1 MTTSLRVSAV
11 LRPETDWPAN
21 LHPARSGVRVGTLEK
36 AKMTQWKLI
45 FGLSLCVMGCAPAQ
59 PTGDVVDTVPA
70 SGFLT
75 HKGAPLE
82 FYRVSFFPKDNRPAM
97 GETNAEGKFT
107 LGTNKPGDGAV
118 VGNHKVAI
126 TWIGPPSTNPNE
138 GMTEFTSPPPP
149 KVKLD
154 PKYSDPETSGLVL
167 EVPDGGSAE
176 LKVDLP

>member
-1 MTTSLRVSAV
+1 MTKWNVI
-11 LRPETDWPAN
+11 
-21 LHPARSGVRVGTLEK
+21 SGL
-36 AKMTQWKLI
+36 L
-45 FGLSLCVMGCAPAQ
+45 LCFMGCAPAQ
-59 PTGDVVDTVPA
+59 PTGDVIDTVPA
-70 SGFLT
+70 SGILT

-82 FYRVSFFPKDNRPAM
+82 FYRVSFFPKENRPAM

-118 VGNHKVAI
+118 VGSHKVAI

-167 EVPDGGSAE
+167 EIPDGGSAE